1 MDSFQG
7 EVPAQSWRGLIISDG
22 SSFMSQGDE
31 GDLSRA
37 VQRKGSGL
45 DL

>member
-22 SSFMSQGDE
+22 SSFISQGDE
-31 GDLSRA
+31 GKERGQVLICNIF
-37 VQRKGSGL
+37 
-45 DL
+45 